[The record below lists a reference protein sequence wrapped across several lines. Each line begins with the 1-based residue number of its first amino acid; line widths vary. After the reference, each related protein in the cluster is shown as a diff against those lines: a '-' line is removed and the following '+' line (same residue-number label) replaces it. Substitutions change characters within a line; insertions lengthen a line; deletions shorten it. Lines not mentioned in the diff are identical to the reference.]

1 MNAKFLL
8 LGLAVMLMVATDSSN
23 AFVKRA
29 LRKKQEEMTDEEL
42 DELIELL
49 EGLEELA
56 KGLEEAF
63 GGMEPAKRML
73 RKRQEGED
81 FGMTEEDLEELLN
94 ALEQL
99 EELAKQFEADF
110 GEKKRRRRR

>member
-1 MNAKFLL
+1 MSL
-8 LGLAVMLMVATDSSN
+8 
-23 AFVKRA
+23 
-29 LRKKQEEMTDEEL
+29 
-42 DELIELL
+42 
-49 EGLEELA
+49 
-56 KGLEEAF
+56 AF

-81 FGMTEEDLEELLN
+81 FDMSDEDLEELLD

-99 EELAKQFEADF
+99 EELAKQFESDF